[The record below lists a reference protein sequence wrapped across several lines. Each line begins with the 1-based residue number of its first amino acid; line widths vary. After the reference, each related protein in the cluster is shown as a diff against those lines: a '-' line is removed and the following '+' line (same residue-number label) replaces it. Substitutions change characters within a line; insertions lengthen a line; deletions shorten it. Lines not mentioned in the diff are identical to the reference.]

1 MPRAE
6 RPLEPD
12 GSVLTQF
19 ATDLRKLREAAGS
32 PPYRELARRAHFSST
47 TLSDAAGGRRLPSL
61 PVTLAYVAAC
71 DGDRDEWERRWHAVA
86 TDLSEDR
93 LEQDDD
99 AAADAPYVGLVA
111 YSPADAE
118 RFFGRERLVD
128 DLVARLRRQRFLA
141 VFGPSGAGKSS
152 VLRAGL
158 VPQLRAKADAGPVLL
173 FTPGTHPLQECALRL
188 AALLGTTASVIEA
201 ELTAEPGAMPALN
214 AQLLL
219 DRPLAAETV
228 LVVDQFEEVFT
239 LCTDRDER
247 AAFIDL
253 LITAAAVGSRCR
265 VVLGVRADF
274 YAHCAQ
280 HEGIVAALQDAQ
292 VTVGPMAADELRRA
306 ITRPATG
313 AGCAVESDL
322 LSVLIAHVH
331 GQAGMLPL
339 LSHALRETWRRRK
352 GNTLTLAGFHAAGG
366 LEGALVRTAE
376 TVFSGLAAPQQ
387 QLAQQL
393 LKRLVVLGEG
403 TEDTKRRVARGELDH
418 TSDTETVLRV
428 FGDARLL
435 TLDRDT
441 VEITHEALIGAWPR
455 LQRWLNADREGHRLH
470 RELIDGA
477 ARWETH
483 DRDPATLLRGDR
495 LTLIDDWARRTD
507 ELTSREQEFLKA
519 SISARDREQSASRRR
534 IRRQRVLIAVLSVLL
549 LLTGSLTVLAV
560 RAQNSATEQRN
571 VALARKV
578 VNEIPALLEADPG
591 LAAQLSLAA
600 NKLSPSAETRTHV
613 IAAAATAT
621 ATRIPGSRAL
631 LSRNGRT
638 AVVSTD
644 ENQITTVWR
653 LDGEHSTAGGQI
665 TGQPTSVTSDG
676 ATVVAV
682 RDNNVLQVWD
692 VEDVAHP
699 RVLFTLPEPAGAGTI
714 DPSRRHLIS
723 EGIVHEPYRDPIY
736 GLVQSD
742 WTPSEEGTL
751 WDVADPGHPRKLS
764 AHPMPGIGFQLTD
777 DATTIISSGQEISS
791 GQSIPVPQVQLW
803 RATRPEGSG
812 QPMTMGGFA
821 NTTDPLISPDG
832 HAALTAA
839 SISTLNNEVLL
850 WDLTRPE
857 GPRYTGHV
865 HFAHHF
871 TNALALSSDNTKLAA
886 AFDDGNLEIWNI
898 ADPAHPFLETSI
910 PVPTRNFTSL
920 AFTPDDTEIRAS
932 SGNGDDQPADIWQWH
947 LDPAGAAAQIC
958 RHAAEPI
965 TPDQWADHF
974 PGLEYDPPCQ

>member
-86 TDLSEDR
+86 TELSEDP

-99 AAADAPYVGLVA
+99 AAADAPYVGLAA
-111 YSPADAE
+111 YSPTDAE

-158 VPQLRAKADAGPVLL
+158 VPQLRAKADAGLVLL

-201 ELTAEPGAMPALN
+201 ELTTEPGAMAALN

-219 DRPLAAETV
+219 DRSPAAETV

-253 LITAAAVGSRCR
+253 LITSAAVGSRCR

-280 HEGIVAALQDAQ
+280 HEGVVTAMQDAQ

-376 TVFSGLAAPQQ
+376 TVFSRLTAPQQ

-418 TSDTETVLRV
+418 TSDTDTVMRV
-428 FGDARLL
+428 FSGARLL

-477 ARWETH
+477 ASWETH
-483 DRDPATLLRGDR
+483 DRDPATLLRGGR
-495 LTLIDDWARRTD
+495 LTLIDDWAQRTD
-507 ELTSREQEFLKA
+507 ELTSREQEFLQA
-519 SISARDREQSASRRR
+519 SISAREREQSASRRR

-549 LLTGSLTVLAV
+549 VLTGSLTVLAV

-578 VNEIPALLEADPG
+578 ITAIPALLEADPG
-591 LAAQLSLAA
+591 LAAQLSLVAD
-600 NKLSPSAETRTHV
+600 KLSPSAETRAHV
-613 IAAAATAT
+613 IAAAAAAT
-621 ATRIPGSRAL
+621 AIVTQGSGRPPM

-644 ENQITTVWR
+644 ESQTATVWR
-653 LDGEHSTAGGQI
+653 LDGEHPTAGGQI
-665 TGQPTSVTSDG
+665 TGEPTSITSDG
-676 ATVVAV
+676 ATVVAS
-682 RDNNVLQVWD
+682 RDDHVLQVWD

-699 RVLFTLPEPAGAGTI
+699 RVVFTLPEPAGAGTI
-714 DPSRRHLIS
+714 DPSRRYLIS
-723 EGIVHEPYRDPIY
+723 EGMVHEPYRALN
-736 GLVQSD
+736 GVVQSD
-742 WTPSEEGTL
+742 WTSSEKGTL

-764 AHPMPGIGFQLTD
+764 AQPMPGFGFQLTD
-777 DATTIISSGQEISS
+777 DAAIIIGDGPDIPGQH
-791 GQSIPVPQVQLW
+791 VQLW
-803 RATRPEGSG
+803 RPTRAEGSG
-812 QPMTMGGFA
+812 QPMTVDGLVTLG
-821 NTTDPLISPDG
+821 PRISPDG
-832 HAALTAA
+832 HAALT
-839 SISTLNNEVLL
+839 SGEISPVSNEVLL

-857 GPRYTGHV
+857 GPRYTGRLRL
-865 HFAHHF
+865 AHHP
-871 TNALALSSDNTKLAA
+871 TNAVAFSPDNTKLAA
-886 AFDDGNLEIWNI
+886 AFEDGNLEIWNI
-898 ADPAHPFLETSI
+898 ADPAHPLLETSI
-910 PVPTRNFTSL
+910 TAPARHFTSL
-920 AFTPDDTEIRAS
+920 SFAPDGTEVQAS
-932 SGNGDDQPADIWQWH
+932 GTSGDERPSDLWQWH
-947 LDPAGAAAQIC
+947 LDPAEAAARIC

-974 PGLEYDPPCQ
+974 SGLQYDPPCQ